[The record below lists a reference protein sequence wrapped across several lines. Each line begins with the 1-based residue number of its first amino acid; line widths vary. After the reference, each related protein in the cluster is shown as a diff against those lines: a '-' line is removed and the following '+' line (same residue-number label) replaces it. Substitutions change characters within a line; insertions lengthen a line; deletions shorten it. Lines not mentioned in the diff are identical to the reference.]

1 MFESKGDDDFMN
13 DKKYPDVCIVG
24 GAGHVGLPMAL
35 SFASAGSSVQIY
47 DINKQTLAMIAEG
60 KMPFV
65 DEGADAYLS
74 HALDNGLLTLTAD
87 PADITPTGVLVIT
100 IGTPVDEF
108 LNPSHGEVKSAI
120 DTLLPHITDEHL
132 IVLRSTLYPGTT
144 DWLDRY
150 LKQLDRKTRVSFCP
164 ERSVQGRAIKEL
176 SELPQIISGTSEAAL
191 AEARAFFAPVVP
203 EIIELPPLEAEF
215 VKLFDNSYR
224 YIEFAIANQFYM
236 VADQAGADY
245 SKIHFGMTHGYGR
258 AKHMPRPGF
267 TAGPCLF
274 KDTMQIAAFARNQ
287 FSLGN
292 SAMLVNEGL
301 VLYVIEKI
309 AEQHDL
315 ANMSVGLLGMAFK
328 ANSDD
333 IRASLS
339 YKMKKHLMMRAR
351 DVLTTDPYVLND
363 PALLPL
369 EQVIEQSDVLIVCAP
384 HADYR
389 GMDVKGKPVFD
400 VWNHIVPP
408 APANVVKGQA

>member
-1 MFESKGDDDFMN
+1 MT
-13 DKKYPDVCIVG
+13 DKKNADVCIVG

-35 SFASAGSSVQIY
+35 SFANAGSRVQIY
-47 DINKQTLAMIAEG
+47 DINEKTLATIASG
-60 KMPFV
+60 TMPFV
-65 DEGADAYLS
+65 DDGAEAYLR
-74 HALDNGLLTLTAD
+74 HALDNDLLTLTAD
-87 PADITPTGVLVIT
+87 PADITPTGALVIT

-120 DTLLPHITDEHL
+120 DTLIPHITDAHL

-144 DWLDRY
+144 QWLDRY
-150 LKQLDRKTRVSFCP
+150 LKQCGKKSRVSFCP

-176 SELPQIISGTSEAAL
+176 SELPQIISGTSAAAI
-191 AEARAFFAPVVP
+191 AEAKAFFAPVVP
-203 EIIELPPLEAEF
+203 EMIELPPLEAEF

-245 SKIHFGMTHGYGR
+245 AKIHFGMTHGYER
-258 AKHMPRPGF
+258 AKHMPRPGY

-274 KDTMQIAAFARNQ
+274 KDTMQIAAFGRNQ
-287 FSLGN
+287 FSLGI

-309 AEQHDL
+309 AAEFDL
-315 ANMSVGLLGMAFK
+315 ANITIGLLGMAFK

-333 IRASLS
+333 TRASLS
-339 YKMKKHLMMRAR
+339 YKMKKHLMMRAKN
-351 DVLTTDPYVLND
+351 VLTTDPYVQND
-363 PALLPL
+363 PALLAL
-369 EQVIEQSDVLIVCAP
+369 DHVIDKSDVLIVCAP

-400 VWNHIVPP
+400 VWNHIVKP
-408 APANVVKGQA
+408 APAAVIKGLA

>member
-1 MFESKGDDDFMN
+1 MTDRKQA
-13 DKKYPDVCIVG
+13 DVCIVG

-35 SFASAGSSVQIY
+35 SFANAGSRVQIY
-47 DINKQTLAMIAEG
+47 DINKETLATIASGE
-60 KMPFV
+60 MPFV
-65 DEGADAYLS
+65 DDGAEDYLRR
-74 HALDNGLLTLTAD
+74 ALDNDLLILSAD
-87 PADITPTGVLVIT
+87 PAEITPSGVLVIT

-108 LNPSHGEVKSAI
+108 LNPSHGEVKAAI
-120 DTLLPHITDEHL
+120 NTLLPHITDEHL

-144 DWLDRY
+144 DWLHRY
-150 LKQLDRKTRVSFCP
+150 LEQCGKKTRVSFCP
-164 ERSVQGRAIKEL
+164 ERSVQGRAIREL
-176 SELPQIISGTSEAAL
+176 SELPQIISGTSQAAIEEAK
-191 AEARAFFAPVVP
+191 AFFAPVVP
-203 EIIELPPLEAEF
+203 EIVELPPLEAEF

-224 YIEFAIANQFYM
+224 YIEFAIANQFFM

-245 SKIHFGMTHGYGR
+245 SKIHFGMTYGYDR

-309 AEQHDL
+309 AAEHDL
-315 ANMSVGLLGMAFK
+315 ANIRVGLLGMAFK
-328 ANSDD
+328 ADSDD

-339 YKMKKHLMMRAR
+339 YKMKKHLMMRAK
-351 DVLTTDPYVLND
+351 DVLTTDPYVQND

-369 EQVIEQSDVLIVCAP
+369 DDVIRQSDVLVVCAP
-384 HADYR
+384 HSDYR
-389 GMDVKGKPVFD
+389 GMDVGGKPVFD
-400 VWNHIVPP
+400 VWNHIVKPVP
-408 APANVVKGQA
+408 ADVIKGMI

>member
-1 MFESKGDDDFMN
+1 MT
-13 DKKYPDVCIVG
+13 DKKHADVCIVG

-35 SFASAGSSVQIY
+35 SFANAGSRVQIY
-47 DINKQTLAMIAEG
+47 DINEKTLATIASG
-60 KMPFV
+60 TMPFV
-65 DEGADAYLS
+65 DDGAEAYLR
-74 HALDNGLLTLTAD
+74 HALDNNLLTLTAD
-87 PADITPTGVLVIT
+87 PADITPTGTLVIT

-120 DTLLPHITDEHL
+120 DTLIPHITDAHL

-144 DWLDRY
+144 EWLHRY
-150 LKQLDRKTRVSFCP
+150 LLECGKKTRISFCP

-176 SELPQIISGTSEAAL
+176 SELPQIISGTSAAAI
-191 AEARAFFAPVVP
+191 AEAKAFFAPVVP
-203 EIIELPPLEAEF
+203 EMIELPPLEAEF

-245 SKIHFGMTHGYGR
+245 TKIHFGMTHAYER
-258 AKHMPRPGF
+258 AKHMPRPGY

-309 AEQHDL
+309 ASEFDL
-315 ANMSVGLLGMAFK
+315 ANITIGLLGMAFK

-333 IRASLS
+333 TRASLS
-339 YKMKKHLMMRAR
+339 YKMKKHLMMRAKN
-351 DVLTTDPYVLND
+351 VLTTDPYVQND
-363 PALLPL
+363 PALLAL
-369 EQVIEQSDVLIVCAP
+369 DHVIDKSDVLIVCAP

-389 GMDVKGKPVFD
+389 GMDVKGKPLFD
-400 VWNHIVPP
+400 VWNHIVKP
-408 APANVVKGQA
+408 APANVIKGLA

>member
-1 MFESKGDDDFMN
+1 MKARVMT
-13 DKKYPDVCIVG
+13 DKNHADVCIVG

-35 SFASAGSSVQIY
+35 SFANAGSRVQIY
-47 DINKQTLAMIAEG
+47 DINEKTLATIASG

-65 DEGADAYLS
+65 DEGADAYLRR
-74 HALDNGLLTLTAD
+74 ALDNDLLTLTSD
-87 PADITPTGVLVIT
+87 PNDITPTGALVIT

-120 DTLLPHITDEHL
+120 DTLIPHITDAHL

-150 LKQLDRKTRVSFCP
+150 LKQCGKKTRISFCP
-164 ERSVQGRAIKEL
+164 ERSVQGRAIQEL
-176 SELPQIISGTSEAAL
+176 SMLPQIISATSEAAI

-203 EIIELPPLEAEF
+203 EMIELSPLEAEF

-236 VADQAGADY
+236 LADQAGADY
-245 SKIHFGMTHGYGR
+245 SKIHFGMTYGYER

-309 AEQHDL
+309 AAQYDL
-315 ANMSVGLLGMAFK
+315 GNITVGLLGMAFK

-333 IRASLS
+333 TRASLS
-339 YKMKKHLMMRAR
+339 YKMKKHLMMRSK
-351 DVLTTDPYVLND
+351 DVLTTDPYVKDD
-363 PALLPL
+363 PTLLPL
-369 EQVIEQSDVLIVCAP
+369 NEVIKKSDVLVVCAP
-384 HADYR
+384 HSDYR
-389 GMDVKGKPVFD
+389 GMNAKGKPVFD
-400 VWNHIVPP
+400 VWDHIVLPT
-408 APANVVKGQA
+408 PANVIKGSV

>member
-1 MFESKGDDDFMN
+1 MTDR
-13 DKKYPDVCIVG
+13 KYADICIVG

-35 SFASAGSSVQIY
+35 SFASAGSRVQIY
-47 DINKQTLAMIAEG
+47 DINEETLATIAAG

-65 DEGADAYLS
+65 DDGADEYLR
-74 HALDNGLLTLTAD
+74 HALDNDRLTLTSD

-120 DTLLPHITDEHL
+120 DTLLPYITDEHL

-144 DWLDRY
+144 DWLHRY
-150 LKQLDRKTRVSFCP
+150 LEDCGRKTRVSFCP

-176 SELPQIISGTSEAAL
+176 AELPQIVSGTSAAAITEAKQ
-191 AEARAFFAPVVP
+191 FFMPVVP
-203 EIIELPPLEAEF
+203 EIVELPPLEAEF

-224 YIEFAIANQFYM
+224 YIEFAIANQFFM

-245 SKIHFGMTHGYGR
+245 SKVHFGMTYGYDR
-258 AKHMPRPGF
+258 ARHMPRPGF

-309 AEQHDL
+309 AAKFDL
-315 ANMSVGLLGMAFK
+315 ANVTVGLLGMAFK
-328 ANSDD
+328 AESDD

-339 YKMKKHLMMRAR
+339 YKMKKHLMMRAKN
-351 DVLTTDPYVLND
+351 VLTTDPYVLND
-363 PALLPL
+363 PALSPL
-369 EQVIEQSDVLIVCAP
+369 DGVIEQSDVLVVCAP
-384 HADYR
+384 HSDYR

-400 VWNHIVPP
+400 VWNHITKPISADVT
-408 APANVVKGQA
+408 KGMA

>member
-1 MFESKGDDDFMN
+1 MSDRKHA
-13 DKKYPDVCIVG
+13 DVCIVG

-35 SFASAGSSVQIY
+35 SFANSGASVQIY
-47 DINKQTLAMIAEG
+47 DINKQTLATIAEG

-65 DEGADAYLS
+65 DEGADAYLR
-74 HALDNGLLTLTAD
+74 HALDNDLLTLTAD

-150 LKQLDRKTRVSFCP
+150 LKQLGRKTRVSFCP

-176 SELPQIISGTSEAAL
+176 SELPQIISATSEAAL

-245 SKIHFGMTHGYGR
+245 SKIHFGMTHGYER

-309 AEQHDL
+309 SEQYEL
-315 ANMSVGLLGMAFK
+315 ANVSVGLLGMAFK

-369 EQVIEQSDVLIVCAP
+369 DQVIEQSDVLIVCAP

-400 VWNHIVPP
+400 VWNHIVSPE
-408 APANVVKGQA
+408 PANVIKGMA

>member
-1 MFESKGDDDFMN
+1 MSDI
-13 DKKYPDVCIVG
+13 KKADVCIVG

-35 SFASAGSSVQIY
+35 SFANAGSRVQIY
-47 DINKQTLAMIAEG
+47 DINQQTLDTIASG

-65 DEGADAYLS
+65 DEGAEAYLKQ
-74 HALDNGLLTLTAD
+74 ALDNDLLTLTAD
-87 PADITPTGVLVIT
+87 PAEITPDGVLVIT

-120 DTLLPHITDEHL
+120 DTLIPHIADDHL

-144 DWLDRY
+144 DWLHRY
-150 LKQLDRKTRVSFCP
+150 LEQIGRKSRVAFCP
-164 ERSVQGRAIKEL
+164 ERSVQGRAIREL
-176 SELPQIISGTSEAAL
+176 SELPQIISGTTQAAL
-191 AEARAFFAPVVP
+191 DEARAFFKPVVP
-203 EIIELPPLEAEF
+203 EMIELSPLEAEF

-236 VADQAGADY
+236 LADQAGADY
-245 SKIHFGMTHGYGR
+245 SKIHFGMTHGYER
-258 AKHMPRPGF
+258 AKNMPRPGF

-309 AEQHDL
+309 AAQFDL
-315 ANMSVGLLGMAFK
+315 AEQTVGLLGMSFK
-328 ANSDD
+328 ADSDD

-351 DVLTTDPYVLND
+351 DVLSTDPHVLDD
-363 PALLPL
+363 PNLLPL
-369 EQVIEQSDVLIVCAP
+369 DQVVNDSDILVVCTP
-384 HADYR
+384 HSAYR
-389 GMDVKGKPVFD
+389 DLDTKGKPVFD
-400 VWNHIVPP
+400 VWNHIVAPDP
-408 APANVVKGQA
+408 ATVVKGSV

>member
-1 MFESKGDDDFMN
+1 MKARVMT
-13 DKKYPDVCIVG
+13 DKKHADVCIVG

-35 SFASAGSSVQIY
+35 SFANAGSRVQIY
-47 DINKQTLAMIAEG
+47 DINEKTLATIASG

-65 DEGADAYLS
+65 DEGADSYLR
-74 HALDNGLLTLTAD
+74 HALDNDLLTLTSD
-87 PADITPTGVLVIT
+87 PNDITPTGVLVIT

-120 DTLLPHITDEHL
+120 DTLIPHITDAHL

-150 LKQLDRKTRVSFCP
+150 LKQCGKKTRISFCP
-164 ERSVQGRAIKEL
+164 ERSVQGRAIQEL
-176 SELPQIISGTSEAAL
+176 SELPQIISATSEAAIT
-191 AEARAFFAPVVP
+191 EARTFFAPVVP
-203 EIIELPPLEAEF
+203 EMIELSPLEAEF

-236 VADQAGADY
+236 LADQAGADY
-245 SKIHFGMTHGYGR
+245 SKIHFGMTYGYER

-287 FSLGN
+287 FSLGH

-309 AEQHDL
+309 AAEHDL
-315 ANMSVGLLGMAFK
+315 ANITVGLLGMAFK

-339 YKMKKHLMMRAR
+339 YKMKKHLMMRAKA
-351 DVLTTDPYVLND
+351 VLTSDPHVQDD
-363 PALLPL
+363 PNLLPKD
-369 EQVIEQSDVLIVCAP
+369 EVVDKSDVLILCTP
-384 HADYR
+384 HTDYR
-389 GMDVKGKPVFD
+389 GLDVQGKPVFD
-400 VWNHIVPP
+400 VWNQIVTPKPP
-408 APANVVKGQA
+408 AIIKGSV